1 MAVVPQD
8 LLDRINAL
16 EREVRELRGRAN
28 IRPALNEILNGDVVI
43 GEGGRLFVRA
53 PGGPAVFETGQS
65 PTAHDYFTTLRR
77 DTGALAF
84 TIGANSYEDDDAPSQ
99 MVRMWDRNGNV
110 IVMDDYYSPEFLGRP
125 WMPVQLHPTPRQAYT
140 GTSYDSAY
148 VGTGPAHNPVLF
160 LSMTT
165 YAGTGGGQVR
175 VTLTSG
181 STTTTL
187 DEWDVP
193 ANVWTGHSVTRPLH
207 GVRFLDAITLRI
219 EQRAKNANQAVETRL
234 YSAYTRNTRTAAE
247 APNLPFG
254 LAASPR
260 GIAAGETP

>member
-53 PGGPAVFETGQS
+53 PGGTAVFETGQS
-65 PTAHDYFTTLRR
+65 PTAGDYFTTLRR

-84 TIGANSYEDDDAPSQ
+84 TIGANSYENDDAPTQ
-99 MVRMWDRNGNV
+99 MVRMWDRTGNV
-110 IVMDDYYSPEFLGRP
+110 IVMDDYYSNSFLGRP
-125 WMPVQLHPTPRQAYT
+125 WMPVQLHPTQRQGYT
-140 GTSYDSAY
+140 GTSYDSAW

-165 YAGTGGGQVR
+165 YANTGGAQVR
-175 VTLTSG
+175 VVMTHG
-181 STTTTL
+181 GADTTL
-187 DEWDVP
+187 DEWDCP
-193 ANVWTGHSVTRPLH
+193 AGAWTGRAVTRPLH

-219 EQRAKNANQAVETRL
+219 EHRAKSANQNVETRL
-234 YSAYTRNTRTAAE
+234 YSAYTRNTRTASE
-247 APNLPFG
+247 APNTPVG
-254 LAASPR
+254 LSASAT
-260 GIAAGETP
+260 IAATGETL